1 MVYYVILG
9 FLVILLVYVM
19 IVYNQLVTVKQR
31 VNNAWSQVDVQL
43 KLRYDLVGN
52 LVETVKAY
60 AAHEKETLENVTMMR
75 QKAMAAQS
83 LPDQAQAENKL
94 EGAVQGLL
102 AVAENYPA
110 LQADDNFRQLQQQ
123 LKEIEDKIAFARMF
137 FNDTVLKYNLKVQ
150 MFPSNLVARLF
161 NSRSMPY
168 FRLDEQIEAREGIEV
183 KF

>member
-9 FLVILLVYVM
+9 VIVTLLVYMM

-75 QKAMAAQS
+75 NKAMVAQS
-83 LPDQAQAENKL
+83 LPEQAQAENKL
-94 EGAVQGLL
+94 EGAVLGLL

-110 LQADDNFRQLQQQ
+110 LQADANFRQLQQQ

-137 FNDTVLKYNLKVQ
+137 FNDTVLKYNLKVH
-150 MFPSNLVARLF
+150 MFPSNLVAYLF
-161 NSRSMPY
+161 QRRSMPY
-168 FRLDEQIEAREGIEV
+168 FSLDEQTEAREGIEV